1 MIKLSALNPVSVSVI
16 TVLSCNM
23 SSFALAA
30 SLEHNMVRSSGI
42 SSNTEQQLVQ
52 KHFVLHA
59 LARVSDKE
67 VEQTQTEQVAKEAN
81 FVKDSAIRFVSGK
94 HFLTGSTKQEMD
106 FIIGQL
112 RGKKQLKLH
121 FIGHADSQR
130 LSPSAKKIYK
140 TNQGLSEHRADIVA
154 AYFRQQLGLK
164 SDATTAVGRSN
175 REPVASNATL
185 AGMARN
191 RRVEVI
197 AVYVE
202 EKTTTKT
209 VIQAGP
215 QRQLICDNPV
225 LPQPAM
231 AITLDGQPFASGDS
245 ANNADQQRCADVA
258 LKKMQL
264 QLKYDPL
271 EALPKLSIQHAL
283 TQSGNTLMM
292 HLKGYSN
299 YSSFI
304 KYAEVLVMA
313 PDDQQVLSKVSL
325 NDNLEGKWRLPGNL
339 LGMSL
344 AYRLRV
350 YDNSGRFDETVL
362 NSADFRPKFA
372 VEPEKVTGYLLTSYG
387 KSQLEKQNI
396 KVAGGTLTLY
406 GEQVPEQHHVFFL
419 GRVVAITRERKF
431 VHQQI
436 VRSGFHRAEVAVLDD
451 DGNGTLIH
459 RDLALPKS
467 DWFYV
472 AMADL
477 TVGQNSHNGPVDLLN
492 KTQHKDGEL
501 FAEGRLAGYITG
513 KWQDEYQI
521 TARLDTREAPLNALL
536 SNIHQKDPK
545 SLFRRLE
552 EQAHPSE
559 FGDDSTTRDDAPSN
573 GKLYLKIAKDDNQV
587 LWGNFNTQISDT
599 ELSRIE
605 RGLYGL
611 QAKYVSADV
620 TQFGESTAGA
630 ELFVAEAETLPAYET
645 HRATGGSLYYLQHQD
660 IVIGSEQIAVE
671 VRDKISGLVLVRRAL
686 VAGQDYDIDAL
697 QGRILLTKPLS
708 SFEFDDLLVRAA
720 SLDNNPTYLIANY
733 EYSAGFSQLN
743 NLTYGGRI
751 SQWLNDK
758 VQIGATVRQ
767 QKLDEY
773 DDNLYG
779 LDAIYRHSEHSYVKV
794 EAAETQ
800 GIASAL
806 STFNGGFSFDNTQSA
821 DTPTNAQ
828 GMRVEAASTWHE
840 LGLNNDGKV
849 NVYWQKLQQ
858 GFAGLGQVNAD
869 EAQTA
874 GVLLTWQA
882 TEDTQVKL
890 KADENKVKAR
900 YHRQASELDIA
911 HELTEQWQVSAGIR
925 MDKREQLHA
934 ISSANALPVG
944 QADEGQRTD
953 VALQLQ
959 YNPKTDW
966 LAYGF
971 VQGTLD
977 KEVTRQAND
986 RIGFGGEV
994 QISEAITLK
1003 GETSQGK
1010 QGFAAV
1016 AGVDYAYSASGNVYL
1031 NYQLDPDGD
1040 DLLNSRQQRQWV
1052 TGARHRFS
1060 DSTSVYGEQQ
1070 FQKDDR
1076 QTGITHAYGVD
1087 HSINER
1093 WQVQVGFENGDIDLF
1108 EQGQLA
1114 RDSVTLGLGY
1124 LHQGLRWS
1132 GALEYRQDS
1141 TDDEQRT
1148 NWLMRHNFT
1157 AKLSPD
1163 WRAQLRL
1170 DTAISESDVESDNS
1184 GLNSDFTEFQLGFAY
1199 RPIEVSPWS
1208 GMASVTYLE
1217 DLAPAQQ
1224 LNGIGLDSTPQQRST
1239 VWSVDVNY
1247 RLTSRWR
1254 VGAKF
1259 AQRTGEVRL
1268 ERDAGPWFDST
1279 AQLHVLRADY
1289 HLAHSWDATLE
1300 WRNLSVERAQDERSG
1315 ALAAIHRH
1323 VGEHMKVG
1331 IGYNFTEFSDDL
1343 TDFDYDSKG
1352 WFINLTGKF

>member
-1 MIKLSALNPVSVSVI
+1 MSKLKIIHPVSASV
-16 TVLSCNM
+16 VAALSCNI
-23 SSFALAA
+23 SSTAFAAHF
-30 SLEHNMVRSSGI
+30 EHDPVRSMELA
-42 SSNTEQQLVQ
+42 SNTEQQLVQ

-59 LARVSDKE
+59 LEAVSATE
-67 VEQTQTEQVAKEAN
+67 VTQTQTEQVAKKADYI
-81 FVKDSAIRFVSGK
+81 KDSAIRFVSGK
-94 HFLTGSTKQEMD
+94 HFLTGSTKREMD

-130 LSPSAKKIYK
+130 LSPNAKKIYK

-154 AYFRQQLGLK
+154 AYFRQQLDLT
-164 SDATTAVGRSN
+164 SEAITAEGRSN

-191 RRVEVI
+191 RRVEVV

-202 EKTTTKT
+202 EKVTTQT
-209 VIQAGP
+209 VMQAGP
-215 QRQLICDNPV
+215 KRYLECNTAR
-225 LPQPAM
+225 LPQSAM
-231 AITLDGQPFASGDS
+231 AITLDGQPFSSSDS

-258 LKKMQL
+258 LENMQL
-264 QLKYDPL
+264 QFKYDPL
-271 EALPKLSIQHAL
+271 DAMPKLSIQHAL
-283 TQSGNTLMM
+283 TQSGNTLML
-292 HLKGYSN
+292 HLRGYSN

-313 PDDQQVLSKVSL
+313 PGDQQVLSKVPL
-325 NDNLEGKWRLPGNL
+325 NDNLEGKWRLPSNL

-350 YDNSGRFDETVL
+350 YDNDGRFDETLL
-362 NSADFRPKFA
+362 NSADFRPQFA
-372 VEPEKVTGYLLTSYG
+372 VEPEKVTGYLLTNYG

-396 KVAGGTLTLY
+396 KVQGGTLTLY
-406 GEQVPEQHHVFFL
+406 GEQVPEQHQVFFL
-419 GRVVAITRERKF
+419 GRVVVINRERKF

-436 VRSGFHRAEVAVLDD
+436 VRSGFHRAEVAILDK

-492 KTQHKDGEL
+492 NTAHKEGEL
-501 FAEGRLAGYITG
+501 FADGRLAGYITG
-513 KWQDEYQI
+513 KWQDEYQV
-521 TARLDTREAPLNALL
+521 TARLDTREAPLNELF

-559 FGDDSTTRDDAPSN
+559 FGDDSTTKDDAPSY
-573 GKLYLKIAKDDNQV
+573 GKLYLKIAKDDSQV
-587 LWGNFNTQISDT
+587 LWGNFNTQINDT
-599 ELSRIE
+599 ELSRVE

-611 QAKYVSADV
+611 QAKYMSGEI
-620 TQFGESTAGA
+620 TQFGEHTAGA

-645 HRATGGSLYYLQHQD
+645 HRATGGSLYYLQYQD
-660 IVIGSEQIAVE
+660 IVIGSEQLAIE
-671 VRDKISGLVLVRRAL
+671 IRDKVSGLVLVRRSL

-708 SFEFDDLLVRAA
+708 SFEYDDLLVRAA

-733 EYSAGFSQLN
+733 EYRAGFSELN
-743 NLTYGGRI
+743 NLTYGGRV

-758 VQIGATVRQ
+758 VQIGATLRQ
-767 QKLDEY
+767 QKLD
-773 DDNLYG
+773 DDDDTLFG
-779 LDAIYRHSEHSYVKV
+779 LDAVYRHSANSYVKAEV
-794 EAAETQ
+794 AETQ
-800 GIASAL
+800 GIASTL
-806 STFNGGFSFDNTQSA
+806 SSYNGGFSFDNTQSA
-821 DTPTNAQ
+821 DIPTNAQ
-828 GMRVEAASTWHE
+828 GLRVEAASTWHE
-840 LGLNNDGKV
+840 LGFNNDGKV

-869 EAQTA
+869 QAQIA
-874 GVLLTWQA
+874 GASFTWQT
-882 TEDTQVKL
+882 TENTEVKF
-890 KADENKVKAR
+890 KADEHKIKERSHRKAI
-900 YHRQASELDIA
+900 ELDIS
-911 HELTEQWQVSAGIR
+911 HQLTEQWQVSTGLRA
-925 MDKREQLHA
+925 DKRVQLNTVASGH
-934 ISSANALPVG
+934 SSA
-944 QADEGQRTD
+944 QIDDGQRTD
-953 VALQLQ
+953 SAVQVK
-959 YNPKTDW
+959 YNPQTDW

-977 KEVTRQAND
+977 KDTTRQANE
-986 RIGFGGEV
+986 RVGFGGEIE
-994 QISEAITLK
+994 ISDAITLK

-1010 QGFAAV
+1010 QGVAAI
-1016 AGVDYAYSASGNVYL
+1016 AGVDYAYSALGNVYI
-1031 NYQLDPDGD
+1031 NYQLDPDGG
-1040 DLLNSRQQRQWV
+1040 DLSNARQQRQWV
-1052 TGARHRFS
+1052 TGTRHRFS

-1070 FQKDDR
+1070 FQKDER
-1076 QTGITHAYGVD
+1076 QTGITHVYGVD

-1093 WQVQVGFENGDIDLF
+1093 WQIQLGFENGDIDLF

-1124 LHQGLRWS
+1124 VYQGLRWS
-1132 GALEYRQDS
+1132 GALEYRQDI
-1141 TDDEQRT
+1141 TDEAQST

-1157 AKLSPD
+1157 SKLSPD

-1170 DTAISESDVESDNS
+1170 DMAMRESNAQNEKSD
-1184 GLNSDFTEFQLGFAY
+1184 LNSDFTELQFGFAY
-1199 RPIEVSPWS
+1199 RPLEVSPWS
-1208 GMASVTYLE
+1208 GMVSITYLE
-1217 DLAPAQQ
+1217 DLAPSQQ
-1224 LNGIGLDSTPQQRST
+1224 LSGIGLNNTPQQRST
-1239 VWSVDVNY
+1239 VFSLDVNY
-1247 RLTSRWR
+1247 QLSPRWR
-1254 VGAKF
+1254 VGTKY
-1259 AQRTGEVRL
+1259 AQRKGEVRL
-1268 ERDAGPWFDST
+1268 GRDAGPWFDST

-1289 HLAHSWDATLE
+1289 HLAHNWDATIE
-1300 WRNLSVERAQDERSG
+1300 WRNLAVERAKDARNG

-1331 IGYNFTEFSDDL
+1331 VGYNFTEFSDDL